1 MKNVLIVDDDHKIR
15 AMYSRYLDSEGYKIL
30 EASNADDANEI
41 LKRKRVDVM
50 LLDIKMPEIDGGV
63 LYNISRMFHAKVKV
77 IVTSVYPVDVQRHLI
92 EGADGYYD
100 KAQGIESLLSAI
112 REVISDETSQEYINN

>member
-1 MKNVLIVDDDHKIR
+1 MKNILIVDDDHKIR
-15 AMYSRYLDSEGYKIL
+15 AIYSRYLDSEGYKIL

-63 LYNISRMFHAKVKV
+63 LYNIARMFHAKVRV
-77 IVTSVYPVDVQRHLI
+77 IVTSVYPVDVQKNLI

-100 KAQGIESLLSAI
+100 KAHGIEALLT
-112 REVISDETSQEYINN
+112 VIKGVIQDETSQEYINN